1 MNILQINKLRST
13 ALGAAQSSPNI
24 GLLGPFAAMAGIA
37 WSAKN
42 AYDTREAQAAQTEQ
56 QRDWQTMDREYY
68 TGMSTPMA
76 MTKFGGITESGPG
89 QNSGLS
95 FYHNRDGKTGLQ
107 HQIDDFKQD
116 DWWKGDLSDLNLG
129 YNGLWD
135 TAMRQ
140 RDMAQYKQQLD
151 LVSPDAQ
158 RQRLEQA
165 GYNPFLSDLDSTT
178 GNLTSRPTSD
188 MASGVSGAPQMF
200 SPYSDTQT
208 PQLLSQFG
216 TNMASQMQ
224 AENAASLSQ
233 SQKEGQD
240 INNQLNRFR
249 LNTSIEGIP
258 LGAMSDIKN
267 YNDAKLAYA
276 NSKFAT
282 AQATAQ
288 ELENIARSRVYTD
301 EEGGTKLD
309 ADGNVMNV
317 ADVDAITKARLANKE
332 IQKIISDINEGQSRI
347 NLNKYNLDNILPEVR
362 TQIQKSVE
370 AYNSQM
376 ELNRY
381 TMKLYSAEAF
391 QNYAAGQLSMA
402 YKNTEDYTRD
412 QKRRQAY
419 WEATTSK
426 YQAKQSYLDWKK
438 GKAGLP
444 GELYYQNLNNNPTGR
459 QVDYYLDKGSRLLG
473 PMAQGIGLYAG
484 SRALKAGRP
493 HIVSHSGWSS
503 RNY

>member
-1 MNILQINKLRST
+1 MNILQTNKLRST
-13 ALGAAQSSPNI
+13 ALGAAHSSPNV

-42 AYDTREAQAAQTEQ
+42 AYDTREAQEAQTQQ

-76 MTKFGGITESGPG
+76 MKKFGGITESGPG

-95 FYHNRDGKTGLQ
+95 FYHNRDGKTVLQ
-107 HQIDDFKQD
+107 NQIDDFKQD
-116 DWWKGDLSDLNLG
+116 DWWKGDLSDLNFG

-208 PQLLSQFG
+208 PQLFSQFG

-267 YNDAKLAYA
+267 FNDAKLAFA
-276 NSKFAT
+276 NSKFST

-317 ADVDAITKARLANKE
+317 ADVDAMTKARLANKE

-419 WEATTSK
+419 WDATTSK
-426 YQAKQSYLDWKK
+426 YRAKQGYLDWKV

-444 GELYYQNLNNNPTGR
+444 GELYYQNLNNNKAGR
-459 QVDYYLDKGSRLLG
+459 QVDYYLDKGGRLLG
-473 PMAQGIGLYAG
+473 PMAQGAGIYLGLRGARG
-484 SRALKAGRP
+484 VK
-493 HIVSHSGWSS
+493 HITGF
-503 RNY
+503 R

>member
-1 MNILQINKLRST
+1 MNILKINKLRGTS
-13 ALGAAQSSPNI
+13 LGAAHTSPNV

-56 QRDWQTMDREYY
+56 QRRWQLNDRQYY
-68 TGMSTPMA
+68 SGMAVPLSDSPFRQNQFGRPLSDTSGLHFYSNWKGTA
-76 MTKFGGITESGPG
+76 MTDPAN
-89 QNSGLS
+89 QW
-95 FYHNRDGKTGLQ
+95 R
-107 HQIDDFKQD
+107 D
-116 DWWKGDLSDLNLG
+116 DWWKGDLSDLNFG

-135 TAMRQ
+135 NAMRQ

-151 LVSPDAQ
+151 LVSPEAQ
-158 RQRLEQA
+158 RQRLEDA

-178 GNLTSRPTSD
+178 GNLTSRASSD
-188 MASGVSGAPQMF
+188 MSSGVSGSPQMF

-224 AENAASLSQ
+224 MENAASLSD

-240 INNQLNRFR
+240 LNNQLNKLR
-249 LNTSIEGIP
+249 LNSSVDGMP
-258 LGAMSDIKN
+258 LALVSDYKN
-267 YNDAKLAYA
+267 FNDAKLAYA

-282 AQATAQ
+282 AQAAAQ

-317 ADVDAITKARLANKE
+317 ADVDAMTKARKANKE
-332 IQKIISDINEGQSRI
+332 IQKIMSDINEGQSRI
-347 NLNKYNLDNILPEVR
+347 NLNKYNLDYILPEQR
-362 TQIQKSVE
+362 TQIQKVIE
-370 AYNSQM
+370 TYNSQM

-391 QNYAAGQLSMA
+391 EKYASGQLSMA
-402 YKNTEDYTRD
+402 YKSTEDITREHRK
-412 QKRRQAY
+412 QEAY
-419 WEATTSK
+419 WNATDAK
-426 YQAKQSYLDWKK
+426 YRAKQNYLEWKK

-444 GELYYQNLNNNPTGR
+444 GELYYQHLNNSPIGR
-459 QVDYYLDKGSRLLG
+459 QVDYYLDKGGRLLG
-473 PMAQGIGLYAG
+473 PMAQGIGIYGGLRG
-484 SRALKAGRP
+484 FNKVKKVTGFR
-493 HIVSHSGWSS
+493 
-503 RNY
+503 

>member
-1 MNILQINKLRST
+1 MNILQISKLRST
-13 ALGAAQSSPNI
+13 ALGAAHSSPNV

-56 QRDWQTMDREYY
+56 QRRWQTQDREFY
-68 TGMSTPMA
+68 TGMATPMPG
-76 MTKFGGITESGPG
+76 KDFGGVTSSRPG
-89 QNSGLS
+89 VNSGLS
-95 FYHNRDGKTGLQ
+95 MYHSRTDGRTPLQ
-107 HQIDDFKQD
+107 QMRDDFKGE
-116 DWWKGDLSDLNLG
+116 WWKGDLSDLNFG

-151 LVSPDAQ
+151 LVSPEAQ

-178 GNLTSRPTSD
+178 GNLTSRASSD
-188 MASGVSGAPQMF
+188 MSSGASGAPQMF

-208 PQLLSQFG
+208 PQLFSQFG

-224 AENAASLSQ
+224 AENASSLSQ

-258 LGAMSDIKN
+258 LGVMSDIKN
-267 YNDAKLAYA
+267 FNDAKLAFA
-276 NSKFAT
+276 NSKFST

-317 ADVDAITKARLANKE
+317 ADVDAMTKARLANKE

-419 WEATTSK
+419 WDATTSK
-426 YQAKQSYLDWKK
+426 YRAKQGYLDWKV

-444 GELYYQNLNNNPTGR
+444 GELYYQNLNNNKAGR
-459 QVDYYLDKGSRLLG
+459 QVDYYLDKGGRLLG
-473 PMAQGIGLYAG
+473 PMAQGAGIYLGLRGARG
-484 SRALKAGRP
+484 VK
-493 HIVSHSGWSS
+493 HITGF
-503 RNY
+503 R